1 MTSNVVSLDDKYLA
15 ERGQV
20 FMSGLQALVRLP
32 IEQQKRD
39 AAAGLNT
46 AGFISGYRGSPLG
59 RYDME
64 LWRVKAL
71 LKKHN
76 ITFVPGVNEDLAATS
91 IWGTQEVNLFPG
103 AKYDGVF
110 GIWYG
115 KGPGLARSMDA
126 FKHGNQAGAFQTGGV
141 LAIVGDD
148 HGATSSAF
156 ALPSEFSF
164 MDAMMPVIY
173 PAGMAEFI
181 ELGLLG
187 FGLSRACGLW
197 VGYKTE
203 ADTVEASGTLYL
215 DPDEPKIVRPRDLEI
230 PEGGL
235 SIRVGEMAIPAET
248 RQHKYKLEAAKAFAR
263 ANGLNKLVLDAPRAR
278 FGIVTAG
285 KSYLDVRRAL
295 RILGIDDKRGE
306 ALGIRLLKLGMIW
319 PLEPTIAAK
328 FARGLE
334 EVFVIEEKRSF
345 IETQMKELLYP
356 DRATAP
362 RIVGKTDETGAE
374 LLPAYGVHT
383 PEQLAREIGKRL
395 LAMDGDD
402 SALAERLA
410 FLDGVGGHKGSEG
423 IVARTPYFCSG
434 CPHNTSTRV
443 PEGSRAVGGVGCH
456 FMAVW
461 MDRDVYGW
469 TQMGGEGATW
479 IGQAPHTETNHIFQA
494 LGDGTYYHS
503 GLMAMRAAKAAGIN
517 ITYKILYNDA
527 VAMTGGQPIDG
538 PISVPMISRQ
548 VADEGI
554 DRIAVVSDEPD
565 KYPIGSNFAPGVS
578 FHHRRDLDDVQ
589 RELRDWPGVSALIY
603 DQTCAAEK
611 RRRRKRGTFPDPDKR
626 IFINQEVC
634 EGCGDCV
641 EQSNCLS
648 VVPLETELGQKR
660 TIDQHSCNKD
670 FSCLNGFCPALVSVE
685 GGRPKR
691 AAMPTLSELKDP
703 PAPKRARSD
712 EPYGVLVTGIG
723 GTGVITIGA
732 ILGMAAHIE
741 GKGCTI
747 LDMTGMSQKGGAV
760 VSHIRIADAT
770 AALDT
775 NRLSAGTADL
785 VIGADAL
792 VASTGSALDTMTKG
806 RTSVLINEHKTLTG
820 ASVVDRSFNF
830 ETARLRSMVE
840 ETVGADRVY
849 SFNANKLAAALVGDA
864 IASNTFMLG
873 YAVQKGLVPVGLDA
887 IEEAFR
893 LNAVAVESNL
903 HALRMGRIAAHDPQA
918 VEALLDAMKP
928 KSGDTIAQ
936 TLDEVIARRVEQLT
950 AYQDAAYAARYTGLV
965 ETVRAAEAAAVKGK
979 TDLTEAAARYYYKL
993 LAYKDEYE
1001 VARLYTD
1008 GRFHDRLAAAFD
1020 GNLKLTWHL
1029 APPTLGGGSADGK
1042 RPPKRPFRTLARIA
1056 FPLLARM
1063 KRLRGTP
1070 LDIFGYHPERKVER
1084 ALIEEYEATIATVL
1098 EHLGT
1103 RNHGMAVELAS
1114 IPDLIRGF
1122 GPVKNTNI
1130 TKAKAHQAELL
1141 KAYTAP
1147 EGETVQAAE

>member
-1 MTSNVVSLDDKYLA
+1 MTSNVVTLDDKYIA

-39 AAAGLNT
+39 AANGLNT

-64 LWRVKAL
+64 LWRAKAL
-71 LKKHN
+71 LKPRN

-91 IWGTQEVNLFPG
+91 IWGTQEVNLFPD

-126 FKHGNQAGAFQTGGV
+126 FKHGNQAGAYKNGGV

-148 HGATSSAF
+148 HGAISSAF

-164 MDAMMPVIY
+164 MDALMPVIY
-173 PAGMAEFI
+173 PAGMQEFI
-181 ELGLLG
+181 EFGLLG
-187 FGLSRACGLW
+187 FGLSRTSGLW

-203 ADTVEASGTLYL
+203 SDTVEASGTLDL
-215 DPDEPKIVRPRDLEI
+215 DPDKPKLVRPRDIEV
-230 PEGGL
+230 PEGGM
-235 SIRVGEMAIPAET
+235 STRVGEMAIPAET
-248 RQHKYKLEAAKAFAR
+248 RQFKYKLEAAKAFAR
-263 ANGLNKLVLDAPRAR
+263 ANEFDRLILDAPKAR
-278 FGIVTAG
+278 LGIITAG

-295 RILGIDDKRGE
+295 RILGIDDKRAK

-319 PLEPTIAAK
+319 PMEPTVSGK

-334 EVFVIEEKRSF
+334 EIFVIEEKRAF
-345 IETQMKELLYP
+345 IETQMKELLYH
-356 DRATAP
+356 DRAKGP

-374 LLPAYGVHT
+374 LLPPYGVHT
-383 PEQLAREIGKRL
+383 PEFLAGAIGRRL
-395 LAMDGDD
+395 LAMHKDDG
-402 SALAERLA
+402 ALKERLA
-410 FLDGVGGHKGSEG
+410 FLKSIGGHTGSEK
-423 IVARTPYFCSG
+423 IVSRTPYFCSG
-434 CPHNTSTRV
+434 CPHNTSTKV

-461 MDRDVYGW
+461 MDRDVHGW
-469 TQMGGEGATW
+469 THMGGEGATW
-479 IGQAPHTETNHIFQA
+479 IGQAPHTNTKHIFQA

-503 GLMAMRAAKAAGIN
+503 GLMAIRAAIAADIN
-517 ITYKILYNDA
+517 ITYKILFNDA
-527 VAMTGGQPIDG
+527 VAMTGGQPVDG
-538 PISVPMISRQ
+538 PLSVPVISRQ
-548 VADEGI
+548 IADEGVG
-554 DRIAVVSDEPD
+554 RIAIVSDEPD
-565 KYPIGSNFAPGVS
+565 KYPINAGFAPDVT
-578 FHHRRDLDDVQ
+578 FHHRSALDDVQ

-626 IFINQEVC
+626 VFINQEVC

-648 VVPLETELGQKR
+648 VVPLETEFGQKR

-670 FSCLNGFCPALVSVE
+670 FSCLNGFCPALVSVS

-691 AAMPTLSELKDP
+691 AATPTVSGLQEP
-703 PAPKRARSD
+703 PAPERARTG
-712 EPYGVLVTGIG
+712 EPYGILVTGIG
-723 GTGVITIGA
+723 GTGVITVGA

-741 GKGCTI
+741 GKSCTI

-760 VSHIRIADAT
+760 VSHIRIAETGAE
-770 AALDT
+770 LDT
-775 NRLSAGTADL
+775 NRISAGGADL

-792 VASTGSALDTMTKG
+792 VASTGGALDTMAKG
-806 RTSVLINEHKTLTG
+806 RTSVLVNEHKTVTG
-820 ASVVDRSFNF
+820 ASVVDRTFDF

-840 ETVGADRVY
+840 ETVGADRVF

-873 YAVQKGLVPVGLDA
+873 FAVQKGLIPVGLEA
-887 IEEAFR
+887 IEDAFR

-903 HALRMGRIAAHDPQA
+903 HALRMGRIAAHEPEA
-918 VEALLDAMKP
+918 VEALLDSMKP
-928 KSGDTIAQ
+928 KSGDAISKTV
-936 TLDEVIARRVEQLT
+936 DEVIKRRVTQLT
-950 AYQDAAYAARYTGLV
+950 DYQNAAYAARYTGLV
-965 ETVRAAEAAAVKGK
+965 ERVRTAEDATAKGK
-979 TDLTEAAARYYYKL
+979 TDLTQAVARYYYKL

-1008 GRFHDRLAAAFD
+1008 GRFQARLAAAFD
-1020 GNLKLTWHL
+1020 GDLKVTWHL
-1029 APPTLGGGSADGK
+1029 APPTLGGAQDGK
-1042 RPPKRPFRTLARIA
+1042 RPPKRAYRTFARLA

-1063 KRLRGTP
+1063 RRFRGTK
-1070 LDIFGYHPERKVER
+1070 LDFFGYHPERKAER
-1084 ALIEEYEATIATVL
+1084 RLITEYESLIATVL
-1098 EHLGT
+1098 QQLTGS
-1103 RNHGMAVELAS
+1103 NHAMAIELAS
-1114 IPDLIRGF
+1114 IPELIRGF
-1122 GPVKNTNI
+1122 GPVKDANI
-1130 TKAKAHQAELL
+1130 VKAKAHEAELL
-1141 KAYTAP
+1141 KAFTSPGKPAAA
-1147 EGETVQAAE
+1147 AAE

>member
-1 MTSNVVSLDDKYLA
+1 MTSNVVTLDDKYLA

-32 IEQQKRD
+32 IEQHKRD
-39 AAAGLNT
+39 AANGLNT
-46 AGFISGYRGSPLG
+46 AGFISGYRGSPVG

-64 LWRVKAL
+64 LWRAKAL
-71 LKKHN
+71 LKQNN

-91 IWGTQEVNLFPG
+91 IWGTQEVNVFPG

-126 FKHGNQAGAFQTGGV
+126 FKHGNQAGAFEKGGV

-164 MDAMMPVIY
+164 MDALMPVIY
-173 PAGMAEFI
+173 PAGMTEFI
-181 ELGLLG
+181 EMGLLG
-187 FGLSRACGLW
+187 FGLSRTCGLW

-203 ADTVEASGTLYL
+203 ADTVEASGTLIL
-215 DPDEPKIVRPRDLEI
+215 DPDEPKIIKPRDLKI
-230 PEGGL
+230 PEGGM
-235 SIRVGEMAIPAET
+235 STRVGELAIPAET
-248 RQHKYKLEAAKAFAR
+248 RQYKYKLEAAKAYAR
-263 ANGLNKLVLDAPRAR
+263 ANGLNKIVLDAPKAR
-278 FGIVTAG
+278 LGIVSAG

-295 RILGIDDKRGE
+295 RILGIDEKRAQ

-319 PLEPTIAAK
+319 PLEPNIAQTLAK
-328 FARGLE
+328 GLE
-334 EVFVIEEKRSF
+334 EVFVIEEKRAF
-345 IETQMKELLYP
+345 IETQMKELLYNSR
-356 DRATAP
+356 DKAP
-362 RIVGKTDETGAE
+362 RIIGKTDETGAE
-374 LLPAYGVHT
+374 LLPPYGTHT
-383 PEQLAREIGKRL
+383 PEQLARLIGKRL
-395 LAMDGDD
+395 LAMHGDD
-402 SALAERLA
+402 SALAERMA
-410 FLDGVGGHKGSEG
+410 FLDSVGGHTGSET

-469 TQMGGEGATW
+469 THMGGEGATW
-479 IGQAPHTETNHIFQA
+479 IGQAPHTTTKHVFQS

-503 GLMAMRAAKAAGIN
+503 GLMAIRAAKAAGIN
-517 ITYKILYNDA
+517 ITYKILFNDA
-527 VAMTGGQPIDG
+527 VAMTGGQPVDG
-538 PISVPMISRQ
+538 PLTVPMISRQ
-548 VADEGI
+548 VYDEGVE
-554 DRIAVVSDEPD
+554 RIAVVSDEPD
-565 KYPIGSNFAPGVS
+565 KYPIGSHFAPGVT
-578 FHHRRDLDDVQ
+578 FHHRRDLDEVQ

-648 VVPLETELGQKR
+648 VVPVDTEFGQKR
-660 TIDQHSCNKD
+660 MIDQHSCNKD
-670 FSCLNGFCPALVSVE
+670 YSCLNGFCPALVSVQ

-691 AAMPTLSELKDP
+691 AKMPTLSELKDP
-703 PAPKRARSD
+703 PAPERARTD
-712 EPYGVLVTGIG
+712 EPYSVLVTGIG
-723 GTGVITIGA
+723 GTGVITVGA

-770 AALDT
+770 TDLDT
-775 NRLSAGTADL
+775 NRISAGGADL

-792 VASTGSALDTMTKG
+792 VASTGSALDTMAKG
-806 RTSVLINEHKTLTG
+806 RTSVLLNEHKTITG
-820 ASVVDRSFNF
+820 ASVVDRTFSF

-840 ETVGADRVY
+840 DTVGADHVF

-873 YAVQKGLVPVGLDA
+873 YAIQKGLIPIGLEA

-903 HALRMGRIAAHDPQA
+903 HALRMGRIAAHDPAA
-918 VEALLDAMKP
+918 VEALLDGMKP
-928 KSGDTIAQ
+928 KSADKISE

-950 AYQDAAYAARYTGLV
+950 QYQDAAYAARYTGLV
-965 ETVRAAEAAAVKGK
+965 ESVRAAEAKAVKGK
-979 TDLTEAAARYYYKL
+979 TDLTEAVARYYYKL

-1008 GRFHDRLAAAFD
+1008 GRFQDRLAAAFD
-1020 GNLKLTWHL
+1020 GNLKVTWHL
-1029 APPTLGGGSADGK
+1029 APPILGDSEDGK
-1042 RPPKRPFRTLARIA
+1042 RPRKRPFRTLARIA

-1063 KRLRGTP
+1063 KRLRGTK
-1070 LDIFGYHPERKVER
+1070 LDVFGYHPERKAER
-1084 ALIEEYEATIATVL
+1084 ALISEYEATLATVL
-1098 EHLGT
+1098 EHLAPAK
-1103 RNHGMAVELAS
+1103 HAMAVELAS

-1122 GPVKNTNI
+1122 GPVKTANI
-1130 TKAKAHQAELL
+1130 TKAKAHEAELI

-1147 EGETVQAAE
+1147 EGAAVEAAE